1 METDVKEAVPKYNSI
16 TPAQYLEMERASE
29 YKNEYYDGYVQAMSG
44 ASLKHN
50 IIASNIAAKVD
61 HFLNGKNCRML
72 QSDMRVCTPSSDSYM
87 YPDALIICGKPEI
100 EDDKFDTLKNPS
112 VIFEIISSSTALYDK
127 GRKFFF
133 YQQIPSLLEYIM
145 IDSKKNLFSLV
156 ANKLMDHGGLN
167 KSLIPTK
174 YSILRRSILIYRFR
188 KSISVQKFN
197 HARPMSLLQ
206 FFRGHD
212 LQALLTLFLQ
222 MKTSIHGKGNPRF
235 APHYSTQQNI
245 SYVCTLDW

>member
-1 METDVKEAVPKYNSI
+1 MENDVKEAVPKYNSI

-87 YPDALIICGKPEI
+87 YPDALIICGKPEL
-100 EDDKFDTLKNPS
+100 EDDKFDTLKNPF

-127 GRKFFF
+127 GRKFLF
-133 YQQIPSLLEYIM
+133 YQQIPSLMEYIM
-145 IDSKKNLFSLV
+145 IDSQKKLIQLGRKQADGSWRFEQISNS
-156 ANKLMDHGGLN
+156 NEILN
-167 KSLIPTK
+167 IKTIDFDLPLSE
-174 YSILRRSILIYRFR
+174 IYFGTE
-188 KSISVQKFN
+188 I
-197 HARPMSLLQ
+197 
-206 FFRGHD
+206 
-212 LQALLTLFLQ
+212 
-222 MKTSIHGKGNPRF
+222 
-235 APHYSTQQNI
+235 
-245 SYVCTLDW
+245 

>member
-1 METDVKEAVPKYNSI
+1 MENDVKEAVPKYNPI
-16 TPAQYLEMERASE
+16 TPAQYLKMERASE

-145 IDSKKNLFSLV
+145 IDSQKKLIQLGRKQADGSWRFEQISNS
-156 ANKLMDHGGLN
+156 NEILN
-167 KSLIPTK
+167 IKTIDFDLPLSE
-174 YSILRRSILIYRFR
+174 IYFGTE
-188 KSISVQKFN
+188 I
-197 HARPMSLLQ
+197 
-206 FFRGHD
+206 
-212 LQALLTLFLQ
+212 
-222 MKTSIHGKGNPRF
+222 
-235 APHYSTQQNI
+235 
-245 SYVCTLDW
+245 